1 MMLLSP
7 LALVLFGL
15 AGIGLLSVLLQLL
28 ALRAHLRQAAPMTA
42 LRPGISILKP
52 LCGVDDD
59 LLANLERFAHLDYP
73 QYEVLLGVKDVSDPA
88 YPVARG
94 AEQLWPAVMR
104 VVVQRGEPGL
114 NPKVNQLITLCD
126 FARHDILVVND
137 SNIRVPGNYLS
148 EIAAHFEDPRTGLVT
163 HPLAGAGEQRLGA
176 LLDNLYLTTYI
187 GQGVVAAKR
196 LLGKDFVVSK
206 SMALRREDLRAL
218 GGFEAVKDVL
228 AEDYVTGRLVVEKLG
243 KGVAIARSPVTNV
256 SKYRRVSEFMARY
269 ARWGVLQRQIVG
281 IPVYFVELLLNPV
294 FFASLG
300 LVLMRDQLGLTLWVI
315 CCLTKALLDCF
326 AAQKLRGGA
335 FQWSLIPFVPVKDIL
350 AVGSWVY
357 GLLNNEVTWRGN
369 RLLVLR
375 GSQLQPIESGWPSPL
390 EGKASRG

>member
-1 MMLLSP
+1 MMLLNP
-7 LALVLFGL
+7 LAFVLFGL
-15 AGIGLLSVLLQLL
+15 AGIGLLAVLLQLF
-28 ALRAHLRQAAPMTA
+28 ALRAHLRPAAPVA
-42 LRPGISILKP
+42 AIRPGISVLKP

-59 LLANLERFAHLDYP
+59 LLANLELFAHLDYP
-73 QYEVLLGVKDVSDPA
+73 QYEVLLGVKDVRDPA
-88 YPVARG
+88 YPVARW

-114 NPKVNQLITLCD
+114 NPKVNQLITLSD
-126 FARHDILVVND
+126 FARYDIFVVSD
-137 SNIRVPGNYLS
+137 SNIRVSRNYLS
-148 EIAAHFEDPRTGLVT
+148 EIAAHFEEPRVGLVT

-187 GQGVVAAKR
+187 GPGVVAAKR

-206 SMALRREDLRAL
+206 SMALRRDDLRAL

-243 KGVAIARSPVTNV
+243 KLVAIARSPVTNV
-256 SKYRRVSEFMARY
+256 SKYRRVSEFVARY

-281 IPVYFVELLLNPV
+281 LPVYFVELLLNPV

-300 LVLMRDQLGLTLWVI
+300 LILMRDQLGLTLWAI
-315 CCLTKALLDCF
+315 CSLIKALLDCF

-335 FQWSLIPFVPVKDIL
+335 FQWSLIPFVPLKDIL
-350 AVGSWVY
+350 AVASWAY
-357 GLLNNEVTWRGN
+357 GLLNNTVTWRGN
-369 RLLVLR
+369 RLLVLP
-375 GSQLQPIESGWPSPL
+375 GSQLQPIAPAWPSPL

>member
-1 MMLLSP
+1 MLLNP
-7 LALVLFGL
+7 LALVFFGV
-15 AGIGLLSVLLQLL
+15 AGIGLLLVLLQLF
-28 ALRAHLRQAAPMTA
+28 ALRAHLRQPTPVP
-42 LRPGISILKP
+42 RIRRGISVLKP

-59 LLANLERFAHLDYP
+59 LLANLEVFAHLDYP
-73 QYEVLLGVKDVSDPA
+73 QYEVLLGVKDVTDPA
-88 YPVARG
+88 YPVARW

-126 FARHDILVVND
+126 FARYDILVVND
-137 SNIRVPGNYLS
+137 SNIRVSRNYLA
-148 EIAAHFEDPRTGLVT
+148 EVAAYFEDPRVGLVT

-187 GQGVVAAKR
+187 GPGVVAAKY
-196 LLGKDFVVSK
+196 LLRKDFVVSK
-206 SMALRREDLRAL
+206 SMALRRDDLRAL

-228 AEDYVTGRLVVEKLG
+228 AEDYVTGKLVVEKLG
-243 KGVAIARSPVTNV
+243 KLIAIARNPVTNV
-256 SKYRRVSEFMARY
+256 TRYRRVSEFVARY

-281 IPVYFVELLLNPV
+281 VPVYLVELLLNPV
-294 FFASLG
+294 CFASLG
-300 LVLMRDQLGLTLWVI
+300 LVLMRDQLGLSLWAI
-315 CCLTKALLDCF
+315 CSLTKALLDCF

-335 FQWSLIPFVPVKDIL
+335 FQWSLIPFVPLKDIL
-350 AVGSWVY
+350 AVASWAY
-357 GLLNNEVTWRGN
+357 GLLNSTVTWRGN

-375 GSQLQPIESGWPSPL
+375 GSQLQPIASTWPSPL